1 MLILGA
7 GPTWSDRDRACW
19 QLVEDP
25 GLVELSR
32 TGVQQ
37 AASPDEPSR
46 LPEGVAQPASSLR
59 VQNVSAPRVCQRGT
73 RCAERDLRRDLPA
86 SCRRHALLCSAMHED
101 GTNGT
106 PRVPHECRNHAEAVI
121 LVCWSISYTQLVV
134 CYTFIG
140 HAGGTTSTSPIQSFA
155 GGPVSDLR
163 ARIFG
168 TTQLALDRT
177 RHTTSYVIKNAV
189 ISSEKTRSR
198 ASAACERH
206 AERPAW
212 ITTGFSRSVRAPR
225 K

>member
-1 MLILGA
+1 MLRESA
-7 GPTWSDRDRACW
+7 N
-19 QLVEDP
+19 
-25 GLVELSR
+25 
-32 TGVQQ
+32 
-37 AASPDEPSR
+37 AAHVAPS
-46 LPEGVAQPASSLR
+46 
-59 VQNVSAPRVCQRGT
+59 
-73 RCAERDLRRDLPA
+73 AERDLRRDLPA

-163 ARIFG
+163 TRIFG

-212 ITTGFSRSVRAPR
+212 ITTGFSRSVVCVGGQVPHSAPVHLLR
-225 K
+225 TLTVLRDSISTHAYSVTRLAQFYAHLRCYETASRPRSPP

>member
-1 MLILGA
+1 
-7 GPTWSDRDRACW
+7 
-19 QLVEDP
+19 
-25 GLVELSR
+25 
-32 TGVQQ
+32 
-37 AASPDEPSR
+37 
-46 LPEGVAQPASSLR
+46 
-59 VQNVSAPRVCQRGT
+59 
-73 RCAERDLRRDLPA
+73 
-86 SCRRHALLCSAMHED
+86 MHED

-163 ARIFG
+163 TRIFG

-177 RHTTSYVIKNAV
+177 RHTTSYVKKNAV
-189 ISSEKTRSR
+189 ISREKTRSR

-212 ITTGFSRSVRAPR
+212 ICARVSRSVGTGSIVLVAVAHAEHDSAPMCYLLTMTLR
-225 K
+225 LSSPAIALRQEGLDVRD

>member
-1 MLILGA
+1 M
-7 GPTWSDRDRACW
+7 
-19 QLVEDP
+19 
-25 GLVELSR
+25 
-32 TGVQQ
+32 GVQQ
-37 AASPDEPSR
+37 AAKPDEPSR
-46 LPEGVAQPASSLR
+46 LLEGVAQPASSLR
-59 VQNVSAPRVCQRGT
+59 VHNTSAPRVCQRGT
-73 RCAERDLRRDLPA
+73 RCAERNLRLELPA
-86 SCRRHALLCSAMHED
+86 SCRRHALLCSAMPED

-106 PRVPHECRNHAEAVI
+106 PRVPHKCRNHAEAVI

-189 ISSEKTRSR
+189 ISREKTRSR

-212 ITTGFSRSVRAPR
+212 ICARFSRSVLRIPIPFR
-225 K
+225 P